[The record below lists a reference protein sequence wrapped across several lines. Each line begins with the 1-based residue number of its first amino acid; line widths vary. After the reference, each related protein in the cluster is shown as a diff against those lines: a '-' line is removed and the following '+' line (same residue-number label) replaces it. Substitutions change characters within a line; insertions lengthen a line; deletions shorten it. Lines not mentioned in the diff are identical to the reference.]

1 MLGKEGVSVP
11 QRGLGAGAGG
21 QGAGLLGCGLGSG
34 RILGIGGKAYAQ
46 RKAEDKQQAGCNLIL
61 TQLRP
66 GVKGNKRLDLTG
78 KLL

>member
-46 RKAEDKQQAGCNLIL
+46 RKAEDKQQAG
-61 TQLRP
+61 
-66 GVKGNKRLDLTG
+66 
-78 KLL
+78 KLFHGGIPPYQQYFL